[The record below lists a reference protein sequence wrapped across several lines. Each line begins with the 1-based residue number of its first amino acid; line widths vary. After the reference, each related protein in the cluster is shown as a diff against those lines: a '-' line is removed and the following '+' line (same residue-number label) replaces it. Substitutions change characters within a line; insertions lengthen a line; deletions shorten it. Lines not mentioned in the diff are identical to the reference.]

1 MTPRRSRTAALAL
14 GLAVALAAC
23 GGGSGEGGSPP
34 GTDQDPPGTTTTTA
48 RPGPL
53 ADQTPPKSA
62 FGITWDRDK
71 LWIADYDGGE
81 VIAVDP
87 ATGEILVRWTG
98 SDGVTK
104 GVVDVVVG
112 PDESLYWTGFD
123 DGSVDRM
130 YQGNFVP
137 IAGLEPGLNGIGLT
151 EAGEVYV
158 TRADEGT
165 KEGGDGLWEIDPKG
179 QRQPRLVAEELGMV
193 NSFSIGSDGFIYG
206 PRAGD
211 GRPGSGELV
220 KVDPTSGAVTV
231 LARGFD
237 APVAAKLS
245 PDGKRAFVLSSTP
258 PAVAVVDL
266 AAGTVEPW
274 AEPGTM
280 FVNGLA
286 VAPDGT
292 LYVTAL
298 DEPTITVIR
307 PDRTISTLTIGR
319 PDADR

>member
-1 MTPRRSRTAALAL
+1 MPRRLVTALTVAL
-14 GLAVALAAC
+14 GLALAAC
-23 GGGSGEGGSPP
+23 GGGDPAPGG
-34 GTDQDPPGTTTTTA
+34 DPPNADGGTAGTTTTTA

-71 LWIADYDGGE
+71 LWIADYDGGQ

-87 ATGEILVRWTG
+87 VTGEILVRWTG

-104 GVVDVVVG
+104 GIDDVIVG

-130 YQGNFVP
+130 FQGNFVP

-151 EAGEVYV
+151 PDGELYV

-179 QRQPRLVAEELGMV
+179 QRQPRLVTPTLGMV
-193 NSFSIGSDGFIYG
+193 NSFDVGEDGFIYG
-206 PRAGD
+206 PRVGD

-220 KVDPTSGAVTV
+220 KVDPKTGELTV
-231 LARGFD
+231 VAEGFD

-245 PDGKRAFVLSSTP
+245 PDGTRAFVLSSTP

-266 AAGTVEPW
+266 AAGTVEPY
-274 AEPGTM
+274 AEPDTM

-286 VAPDGT
+286 VGPDGT
-292 LYVTAL
+292 LYITAL
-298 DEPTITVIR
+298 DEPVLTVVH
-307 PDRTISTLTIGR
+307 PDRTTSTLQLGR
-319 PDADR
+319 A